1 MNWRSILTI
10 ARKDLKEATQN
21 KSVWLPMLV
30 IPIMVVVLLPVIM
43 ILVVGAAGT
52 ASQSMLSDPDMAV
65 FLSRMPQMMKDTLSG
80 LNAIQSGIV
89 MMLGYF
95 FAPFFLIMPLMYST
109 VIAAESFAGER
120 ERKTVEALL
129 YTPVK
134 DAELFIGKVLASFIP
149 AVLITL
155 GSFLVYVIV
164 LNTLGY
170 RIMGRVWFPLPNWYA
185 LILWVSPA
193 ISLLGTVFTVL
204 ISTKVQTFMGAYQS
218 SGSLVVLVLGLLAG
232 QATGVLYLSPLVSLL
247 LGAGIWLVDVILVYF
262 ATKSF
267 NRAKLIASAG
277 A

>member
-1 MNWRSILTI
+1 
-10 ARKDLKEATQN
+10 RKDLKEATQN

-30 IPIMVVVLLPVIM
+30 IPIMFVILLPVVL
-43 ILVVGAAGT
+43 ILVVGSSGS
-52 ASQSMLSDPDMAV
+52 ASQSMLSDPDMAT
-65 FLSRMPQMMKDTLSG
+65 FFARMPEVMKESLAG
-80 LNAIQSGIV
+80 LNAIQSGTV

-155 GSFLVYVIV
+155 GSFLVYIIV
-164 LNTLGY
+164 LNTFGY

-193 ISLLGTVFTVL
+193 ISLLGTAFTVL

-218 SGSLVVLVLGLLAG
+218 SASLVVLVLGLLAG

-262 ATKSF
+262 AVKSF

-277 A
+277 S

>member
-1 MNWRSILTI
+1 MNWRSIFTI
-10 ARKDLKEATQN
+10 ARKDLREATQN

-30 IPIMVVVLLPVIM
+30 VPIMFVVLLPVVM
-43 ILVVGAAGT
+43 ILVVGAAGS
-52 ASQSMLSDPDMAV
+52 ASQSMLSDPDMAI
-65 FLSRMPQMMKDTLSG
+65 FLARMPQTMKDTLAG
-80 LNAIQSGIV
+80 LNAVQSGIV
-89 MMLGYF
+89 MLLGYF

-155 GSFLVYVIV
+155 GSFIMYIIV
-164 LNTLGY
+164 LNTLGF
-170 RIMGRVWFPLPNWYA
+170 RIMGRVWFPLPSWYA

-193 ISLLGTVFTVL
+193 ISLLGTAFTVL

-218 SGSLVVLVLGLLAG
+218 SASLVVLVLGLLAG

-247 LGAGIWLVDVILVYF
+247 LGAGIWLVDMVLVYF
-262 ATKSF
+262 AVKSF

>member
-1 MNWRSILTI
+1 MNWKSILTI

-30 IPIMVVVLLPVIM
+30 IPIMFVVLLPVVM
-43 ILVVGAAGT
+43 ILVVGSAGS
-52 ASQSMLSDPDMAV
+52 ASQSMLSDPDMAT
-65 FLSRMPQMMKDTLSG
+65 FFARMPEVMKESLAG

-155 GSFLVYVIV
+155 GSFLVYIIV
-164 LNTLGY
+164 LNTFGY

-193 ISLLGTVFTVL
+193 ISLLGTAFTVL

-218 SGSLVVLVLGLLAG
+218 SASLVVLVLGLLAG

-262 ATKSF
+262 AVKSF

-277 A
+277 S

>member
-1 MNWRSILTI
+1 MNWKSILTI

-30 IPIMVVVLLPVIM
+30 IPIMFVVLLPVVM
-43 ILVVGAAGT
+43 ILVVGSAGS
-52 ASQSMLSDPDMAV
+52 ASQSMLSDPDMAT
-65 FLSRMPQMMKDTLSG
+65 FFARMPEVMKESLAG

-155 GSFLVYVIV
+155 GSFLGYIIV
-164 LNTLGY
+164 LNTLGF

-193 ISLLGTVFTVL
+193 ISLLGTAFTVL

-218 SGSLVVLVLGLLAG
+218 SASLVVLVLGLLAG

-262 ATKSF
+262 AVKSF

>member
-1 MNWRSILTI
+1 MNWKSILTI

-30 IPIMVVVLLPVIM
+30 IPIMFVILLPVVL
-43 ILVVGAAGT
+43 ILVVGSSGS
-52 ASQSMLSDPDMAV
+52 ASQSMLSDPDMAT
-65 FLSRMPQMMKDTLSG
+65 FFARMPEVMKESLAG

-155 GSFLVYVIV
+155 GSFLGYIIV
-164 LNTLGY
+164 LNTLGF

-193 ISLLGTVFTVL
+193 ISLLGTAFTVL

-262 ATKSF
+262 AVKSF

>member
-1 MNWRSILTI
+1 MNWKSILTI

-30 IPIMVVVLLPVIM
+30 IPIMFVILLPVVL
-43 ILVVGAAGT
+43 ILVVGSSGS
-52 ASQSMLSDPDMAV
+52 ASQSMLSDPDMAA
-65 FLSRMPQMMKDTLSG
+65 FFARMPEVMKESLAG

-155 GSFLVYVIV
+155 GSFLGYIIV
-164 LNTLGY
+164 LNTLGF

-193 ISLLGTVFTVL
+193 ISLLGTAFTVL

-218 SGSLVVLVLGLLAG
+218 SASLVVLVLGLLAG

-262 ATKSF
+262 AVKSF